1 MEGGSGDRQESLW
14 RFLLHTLPHLLV
26 SSSSSSYFC
35 TQLGQASPPH
45 TADRMMYRITWGGN
59 GGSQHSLTATARTW
73 KPQMVK
79 ALKNLS
85 NTLLSL
91 HTPAADK
98 SPWR

>member
-45 TADRMMYRITWGGN
+45 TADRMMYRITWAGKTGMPQ
-59 GGSQHSLTATARTW
+59 GIRDSQHSLGL
-73 KPQMVK
+73 PQ
-79 ALKNLS
+79 
-85 NTLLSL
+85 
-91 HTPAADK
+91 HTPGDPRWSK
-98 SPWR
+98 P